1 MKPSKKH
8 LLALGCSLLLSAG
21 LAQANG
27 QMSFSGSVLAGT
39 CQINGGQNNVA
50 VQLPPVETRLL
61 ANPGQVA
68 GNTRFALHLTN
79 CTPGL
84 TRVSTYFQPGPTVN
98 PQGRLIV
105 DPSGSQNVEVQLR
118 NSANTPMNL
127 AGAQGNQGSQIVGI
141 TNGQAV
147 LNYSAEYYSLGN
159 TTPGL
164 VNTRVQYTLIY
175 P

>member
-1 MKPSKKH
+1 MKSSKKS

-27 QMSFSGSVLAGT
+27 QMSFNGSVLAGT
-39 CQINGGQNNVA
+39 CLVNGGQNNVTVNMPA
-50 VQLPPVETRLL
+50 VQASLL
-61 ANPGQVA
+61 TNPGQVA
-68 GNTRFALHLTN
+68 GNTPFSLRLTN
-79 CTPGL
+79 CSAGL
-84 TRVSTYFQPGPTVN
+84 NRVSTYFESGPTVN

-105 DPSGSQNVEVQLR
+105 DAGGSDNVEVQLR
-118 NSANTPMNL
+118 NSSNTPMNL
-127 AGAQGNQGSQIVGI
+127 AGAQGNQNSQIVNI
-141 TNGQAV
+141 TNSQAL